1 MSYCLNPKC
10 PDPSNQ
16 PNPKERNCPHCGSD
30 LLLNGRYRAVKMLGS
45 GGFGKTFEVEESGEL
60 KVLKVLYKNHPKAVS
75 LFKQEAKVLC
85 RLNHPGIPK
94 VRENGYFVFW
104 PKDSKEPVHCLVME
118 KIDGLNLMEWLRMR
132 RNEPI
137 DRAQAVEWLKQLVEI
152 LEQVHQQHYFHRDI
166 KPHNIMR
173 RPQGQLALIDFGTA
187 REVTGTYLNKVGG
200 GQNVTEIISAGYT
213 PPEQINGKAVPQS
226 DFYALGRTFVYL
238 LTGKRPTEF
247 PEHPR
252 TGKLIWRD
260 SAPQIPDG
268 LADVIDYMMAPFPGN
283 RPQHAQMILKSL
295 AEVEPMLDKVSRDRV
310 IRGTG
315 ARYTGGT
322 GSSVTGSRR
331 MDISGFPGA
340 NSGFGTGASGLRSG
354 ASGFR
359 SQSWGERWL
368 DRMRA
373 PIQSSAFE
381 SIKPFAIGGLLVGLV
396 ATQAYGY
403 WRYSAFPINPIRVVA
418 NLPSS
423 WFLRK
428 TLNQEGEVKSIAAS
442 PNGKMLA
449 SGSFGTIR
457 LWNLDSGEDP
467 KILAAHNNWIEALK
481 IDPTGQI
488 LASGSADKT
497 IRLWN
502 VDSGI
507 RRLTL
512 TGHDGTVN
520 ALAFSSDG
528 KMLASG
534 SADRTIQLWDIASG
548 VRFAT
553 LSGHSGAVNAVAISP
568 DDRILV
574 SASDDKTIKVWDL
587 DRGILMRT
595 LTGHIGGVRD
605 IAISPDGKLLASAS
619 SDNTSSVWDLE
630 TGKRLHS
637 FIGHRSWV
645 RAVVFSPDGQSV
657 VSAADAIEVWRAD
670 TGESLRT
677 LRGGDSWIEDLAVRS
692 DGTIVSGSHDRTIK
706 IWRLPD

>member
-16 PNPKERNCPHCGSD
+16 PNPKDRACPHCGSD
-30 LLLNGRYRAVKMLGS
+30 LLLSGRYRAVKMLGS
-45 GGFGKTFEVEESGEL
+45 GGFGKTFEVEENNAL

-75 LFKQEAKVLC
+75 LFQQEAKVLS
-85 RLNHPGIPK
+85 RLNHLGIPK
-94 VRENGYFVFW
+94 VEENGYFVFW

-137 DRAQAVEWLKQLVEI
+137 DREQAVEWLKQLVEI

-173 RPQGQLALIDFGTA
+173 RPQGQLVLIDFGTA

-295 AEVEPMLDKVSRDRV
+295 AEVEPHL
-310 IRGTG
+310 G
-315 ARYTGGT
+315 APSNAARTRT
-322 GSSVTGSRR
+322 NSAGSASTGSRR
-331 MDISGFPGA
+331 MDISGFPGDR
-340 NSGFGTGASGLRSG
+340 SGLGTGASGLRSG
-354 ASGFR
+354 ASGLR
-359 SQSWGERWL
+359 AGNWVERWR
-368 DRMRA
+368 DRIENRFRR
-373 PIQSSAFE
+373 SSLA
-381 SIKPFAIGGLLVGLV
+381 SMKPLAVGSLLLGLV

-403 WRYSAFPINPIRVVA
+403 WRYSSFPINPVRVVA

-428 TLNQEGEVKSIAAS
+428 TLKQPGEAKSVAVS
-442 PNGKMLA
+442 PDGKTVA
-449 SGSFGTIR
+449 SGSFGSIRLWNLASGDPPLLLAAHDNWVGALAVSPDSQLLASGSVDRTIR
-457 LWNLDSGEDP
+457 LWNLNSGVRRLTVGGHNGAVND
-467 KILAAHNNWIEALK
+467 LAFSTDGK
-481 IDPTGQI
+481 M

-497 IRLWN
+497 IRLWD
-502 VDSGI
+502 V
-507 RRLTL
+507 
-512 TGHDGTVN
+512 
-520 ALAFSSDG
+520 
-528 KMLASG
+528 
-534 SADRTIQLWDIASG
+534 ASG
-548 VRFAT
+548 VRLLTF
-553 LSGHSGAVNAVAISP
+553 SGHAGAVNAVAISP
-568 DDRILV
+568 DLRFLV
-574 SASDDKTIKVWDL
+574 SASDDKTIKVWSIE
-587 DRGILMRT
+587 RGILMRT
-595 LTGHIGGVRD
+595 LKGHSGAVRD
-605 IAISPDGKLLASAS
+605 IAISPDGKQLASAS
-619 SDNTSSVWDLE
+619 NDNTVAVWNLE
-630 TGKRLHS
+630 TGERVHS
-637 FIGHRSWV
+637 LVGHRTWV
-645 RAVVFSPDGQSV
+645 RAVVFARDGRSV
-657 VSAADAIEVWRAD
+657 ISAGDIIKTWRTD
-670 TGESLRT
+670 TGENQHSLR
-677 LRGGDSWIEDLAVRS
+677 GSHSWVEDLALTGDRTLVSSS
-692 DGTIVSGSHDRTIK
+692 DDRTIQ

>member
-16 PNPKERNCPHCGSD
+16 PNPKERTCSHCGSD
-30 LLLNGRYRAVKMLGS
+30 LLLNGQYRAVKMLGS
-45 GGFGKTFEVEESGEL
+45 GGFGKTFEIEDNGAL

-268 LADVIDYMMAPFPGN
+268 FADVIDYMMAPFPGN

-295 AEVEPMLDKVSRDRV
+295 AEVEPTLENSSRTK
-310 IRGTG
+310 GTS
-315 ARYTGGT
+315 ARYTSGT
-322 GSSVTGSRR
+322 GSVATGSRR
-331 MDISGFPGA
+331 TDISGFPGA
-340 NSGFGTGASGLRSG
+340 HSGLGTGASGLRSG
-354 ASGFR
+354 ASGMR
-359 SQSWGERWL
+359 SQSWIEQWQ
-368 DRMRA
+368 DRARA
-373 PIQSSAFE
+373 QFRHSSIE
-381 SIKPFAIGGLLVGLV
+381 SLKPLAIGSLLVGLV

-403 WRYSAFPINPIRVVA
+403 WRYRSFPMNPIRVVA

-428 TLNQEGEVKSIAAS
+428 TLKQEGEVKSVAVS
-442 PNGKMLA
+442 PNGNTLA
-449 SGSFGTIR
+449 SGSYGSIR
-457 LWNLDSGEDP
+457 LWNSDSGDDP
-467 KILAAHNNWIEALK
+467 KILAAHNNWIGALA
-481 IDPTGQI
+481 IDPDSQI
-488 LASGSADKT
+488 LASGSTDRSIRLWNLDSGVRRLTLAGHNAAVNDLAFSRDGKMLASGSEDKT

-502 VDSGI
+502 V
-507 RRLTL
+507 
-512 TGHDGTVN
+512 
-520 ALAFSSDG
+520 
-528 KMLASG
+528 
-534 SADRTIQLWDIASG
+534 ASG
-548 VRFAT
+548 VRLLT
-553 LSGHSGAVNAVAISP
+553 LSGHTEAVNAVEIAP
-568 DDRILV
+568 DRRVLV
-574 SASDDKTIKVWDL
+574 SASSDRTIKVWDL
-587 DRGILMRT
+587 DRGILIRT
-595 LTGHIGGVRD
+595 LTGHVGAVRD

-619 SDNTSSVWDLE
+619 SDNTSIVWNLE

-637 FIGHRSWV
+637 FNGHRSWV
-645 RAVVFSPDGQSV
+645 RAVVFSPDGRSV
-657 VSAADAIEVWRAD
+657 VSAGDTIEIWRAD
-670 TGESLRT
+670 TGEHQRT
-677 LRGGDSWIEDLAVRS
+677 LRGGDSWVEDLAVRS